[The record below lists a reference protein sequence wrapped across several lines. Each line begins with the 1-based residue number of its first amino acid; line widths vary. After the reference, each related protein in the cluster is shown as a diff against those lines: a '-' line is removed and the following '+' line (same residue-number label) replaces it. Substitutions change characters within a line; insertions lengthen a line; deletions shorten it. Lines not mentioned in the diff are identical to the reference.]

1 MRFCLRRK
9 SFRMGAKKS
18 EAFLSLDLVFY
29 WDETCCASGK
39 KADASPRYRRLIF
52 PVFKA
57 YSTTWLPESISPPH
71 SSMFASFAFNIT
83 QICTIDIVI
92 NSVMQD

>member
-1 MRFCLRRK
+1 MGRK
-9 SFRMGAKKS
+9 NLKLSFPLIL
-18 EAFLSLDLVFY
+18 FSLG
-29 WDETCCASGK
+29 TKPAAPQAK

-92 NSVMQD
+92 NSVIQD